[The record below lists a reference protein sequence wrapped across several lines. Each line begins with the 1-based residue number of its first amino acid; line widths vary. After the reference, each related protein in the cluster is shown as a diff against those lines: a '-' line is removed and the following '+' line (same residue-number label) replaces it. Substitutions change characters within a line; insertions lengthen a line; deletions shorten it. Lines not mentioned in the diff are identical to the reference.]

1 MGNAD
6 GLPAPGSGS
15 ARITPALVNLV
26 CTGARL
32 NYAAYAGTILD
43 LAGRGYFAVSEPQ
56 PGRLVFQV
64 PGTAQPAGELTS
76 YERLARD
83 RTARLAGR
91 AGAPLEVLAGAAG
104 TDTPG
109 IWDPFAAE
117 VRSSAKQAGLTRQV
131 PLASALPWIAT
142 GVIVVFLIAAQAV
155 HAPESGPAAYVLGA
169 VFVVLVVFLILVLDR
184 RRDRLS
190 GAGKALAAR
199 YHGRTGPGPAPVGHR
214 AAQVTTSDLSGS
226 AYAVAAGR
234 SVPIHGVKLAEV
246 SGMRKRPIR
255 LTTRLLGPRDLQ
267 AERPRQ
273 AWSSYTG
280 RWRIVP
286 IGGDPRRPS
295 VGDFVPLF
303 WAMLI
308 GYITYGVNQ
317 FGMPAGIRALVT
329 VGLLALSAVLVLQ
342 TVKALR
348 PWPAYWAEKEVTG
361 QVIARW
367 EEHYVT
373 DTGTDTLRYLAVDD
387 GRRAWPLRN
396 LAGDNGTIRP
406 GDQVRVRVVR
416 TTSTLVSHAPATP
429 DATQIG

>member
-1 MGNAD
+1 MGNA
-6 GLPAPGSGS
+6 GGPPAPGSGP

-64 PGTAQPAGELTS
+64 PGTAQPGGDLTA
-76 YERLARD
+76 YERLALE
-83 RTARLAGR
+83 RTAQLAGR
-91 AGAPLEVLAGAAG
+91 DGAPLEVLAGAAG

-117 VRSSAKQAGLTRQV
+117 VKSSAKQAGFIRQV

-142 GVIVVFLIAAQAV
+142 GVIVVFLVAAQAV
-155 HAPESGPAAYVLGA
+155 HAPQSGTAAYVLGA
-169 VFVVLVVFLILVLDR
+169 VFVALVVFLIIVLNR

-190 GAGKALAAR
+190 SAGKALAAR
-199 YHGRTGPGPAPVGHR
+199 YRSGGSGPDAALPVRLG
-214 AAQVTTSDLSGS
+214 AQVTSSDLSGS

-234 SVPIHGVKLAEV
+234 SVPIQGVKLHEV

-255 LTTRLLGPRDLQ
+255 PTTRLLGPRDLQ

-273 AWSSYTG
+273 AWSSYNG

-286 IGGDPRRPS
+286 IGRDPRRPS

-308 GYITYGVNQ
+308 GYITYGFNQ
-317 FGMPAGIRALVT
+317 FGMSADIRALVT
-329 VGLLALSAVLVLQ
+329 LGLLGLCAVLVWQAL
-342 TVKALR
+342 KRLR
-348 PWPAYWAEKEVTG
+348 PWPAYWTEKEVTG

-396 LAGDNGTIRP
+396 LAGDDGTIRP
-406 GDQVRVRVVR
+406 GDQVRVRVIR
-416 TTSTLVSHAPATP
+416 ATSSLVSHAPAVP
-429 DATQIG
+429 GAT

>member
-6 GLPAPGSGS
+6 GLATPGSGS

-56 PGRLVFQV
+56 PGRLVLQV

-169 VFVVLVVFLILVLDR
+169 VFVVLVVLLMVVLNR
-184 RRDRLS
+184 RRDGLS
-190 GAGKALAAR
+190 SAGKALAAN
-199 YHGRTGPGPAPVGHR
+199 YHGGRTGPGPAPQVR
-214 AAQVTTSDLSGS
+214 LTQVTSSDLSGS

-255 LTTRLLGPRDLQ
+255 PMTRLLGPRDLQ

-273 AWSSYTG
+273 AWSSYNG
-280 RWRIVP
+280 QWRIVP
-286 IGGDPRRPS
+286 IGRDLRRPS
-295 VGDFVPLF
+295 VGDLVPLF
-303 WAMLI
+303 SALLI
-308 GYITYGVNQ
+308 GYITYGVNH
-317 FGMPAGIRALVT
+317 FGMPPGIRALVT
-329 VGLLALSAVLVLQ
+329 VGLLGLCAVLAWQ
-342 TVKALR
+342 TVKAVR
-348 PWPAYWAEKEVTG
+348 PWPAYWAGRDIAG

-373 DTGTDTLRYLAVDD
+373 DTGTDTLHYLAVDD

-396 LAGDNGTIRP
+396 LAGADGTIRP
-406 GDQVRVRVVR
+406 GDQIRVRVVR
-416 TTSTLVSHAPATP
+416 STSTLVSHAPAVP
-429 DATQIG
+429 DAT

>member
-1 MGNAD
+1 MGNPD
-6 GLPAPGSGS
+6 GVPAPGPGS

-43 LAGRGYFAVSEPQ
+43 LAGRGYFGVSEPQ
-56 PGRLVFQV
+56 PGRLVLQV
-64 PGTAQPAGELTS
+64 PGTAQPGGELTS
-76 YERLARD
+76 YERLTLQ
-83 RTARLAGR
+83 RTAQLAGR
-91 AGAPLEVLAGAAG
+91 TGAPFEVLAGAAG

-131 PLASALPWIAT
+131 PLAPALPWIAT
-142 GVIVVFLIAAQAV
+142 GVIAVFLIAAQAV
-155 HAPESGPAAYVLGA
+155 HAPQSGTAAYVLGA
-169 VFVVLVVFLILVLDR
+169 IFAVLVAFLIIVLNH

-190 GAGKALAAR
+190 SAGKALAAR
-199 YHGRTGPGPAPVGHR
+199 YHGGGTGPGPAPQVR
-214 AAQVTTSDLSGS
+214 PAAQVTSSDLSGS

-246 SGMRKRPIR
+246 SGMRKRPIWPV
-255 LTTRLLGPRDLQ
+255 TRLLGPRDLQ

-273 AWSSYTG
+273 AWSSYNG

-308 GYITYGVNQ
+308 GYIAYGVNQ
-317 FGMPAGIRALVT
+317 FGMPAGFRA
-329 VGLLALSAVLVLQ
+329 
-342 TVKALR
+342 R
-348 PWPAYWAEKEVTG
+348 PC
-361 QVIARW
+361 
-367 EEHYVT
+367 
-373 DTGTDTLRYLAVDD
+373 
-387 GRRAWPLRN
+387 
-396 LAGDNGTIRP
+396 
-406 GDQVRVRVVR
+406 
-416 TTSTLVSHAPATP
+416 S
-429 DATQIG
+429 

>member
-1 MGNAD
+1 MGNT
-6 GLPAPGSGS
+6 GRVPAPGPGS

-43 LAGRGYFAVSEPQ
+43 LAGRGYFDVSEPR
-56 PGRLVFQV
+56 PGRLVLQV
-64 PGTAQPAGELTS
+64 PGTAQPGGELTS
-76 YERLARD
+76 YERLALE

-91 AGAPLEVLAGAAG
+91 AGAPFEVLAGAAG

-117 VRSSAKQAGLTRQV
+117 VRSSAKHAGLTRQV
-131 PLASALPWIAT
+131 PLAPALPWIIA
-142 GVIVVFLIAAQAV
+142 GFIAVFLIAAQAM
-155 HAPESGPAAYVLGA
+155 HAPQSGTPAYVLGA
-169 VFVVLVVFLILVLDR
+169 VFAVLVLLLIIVLNR
-184 RRDRLS
+184 RRERLS
-190 GAGKALAAR
+190 SAGKALAAR
-199 YHGRTGPGPAPVGHR
+199 YHGGGTGPGPAPQVR
-214 AAQVTTSDLSGS
+214 LQVTSSDLSGS

-246 SGMRKRPIR
+246 SGMRKRTIWPV
-255 LTTRLLGPRDLQ
+255 TRLLGPRDLQ

-273 AWSSYTG
+273 AWSSYNG

-295 VGDFVPLF
+295 AGDFVPLF

-308 GYITYGVNQ
+308 GYIAFGVNQ

-329 VGLLALSAVLVLQ
+329 VGLLALCAVLLLQ

-348 PWPAYWAEKEVTG
+348 PWPAYWAEREITG

-367 EEHYVT
+367 EQHYVT

-396 LAGDNGTIRP
+396 LAGDDGTIRP

-416 TTSTLVSHAPATP
+416 STSTLVSHAPAVP
-429 DATQIG
+429 GAT

>member
-56 PGRLVFQV
+56 PGRLVLQV
-64 PGTAQPAGELTS
+64 PGTAQPGGDLTA
-76 YERLARD
+76 YERLALE
-83 RTARLAGR
+83 RTAQLAGR
-91 AGAPLEVLAGAAG
+91 DGAPLEVLAGAAG

-117 VRSSAKQAGLTRQV
+117 VRSSAKQAGLIRQV
-131 PLASALPWIAT
+131 PL
-142 GVIVVFLIAAQAV
+142 AAQAV

-234 SVPIHGVKLAEV
+234 SAPIQGVKLAEV